1 MIWTVVLAIAL
12 AVHPALAAK
21 KKKPKRNPA
30 ARFTAMDIN
39 KDGQLSSEEFLAR
52 KKPEQKESAAKR
64 FARFDSDKNGS
75 LSREEFAAA
84 LATKKKKKNPQSIR
98 TSFNRT
104 QLGRS

>member
-1 MIWTVVLAIAL
+1 MVWAMVLAIAL

-30 ARFTAMDIN
+30 ARFAAMDVN

-52 KKPEQKESAAKR
+52 KKPENKEGAAKR
-64 FARFDSDKNGS
+64 FTKFDSDKNGS

-84 LATKKKKKNPQSIR
+84 LATKKKNKP
-98 TSFNRT
+98 
-104 QLGRS
+104 